1 MLKST
6 AVERP
11 KQTIIQ
17 AAAIAY
23 AMQHRKLIPRR
34 INMNKLAKH
43 LATLA
48 DDQQCRMDEQRPV
61 SPVPLIWVALANS
74 VGISVDIETGRIIDG
89 PKEQISS
96 LEKLALEGFP
106 VNKKPASPRP
116 PVETL

>member
-1 MLKST
+1 MP
-6 AVERP
+6 V

-17 AAAIAY
+17 AAAGAY
-23 AMQHRKLIPRR
+23 AMQHRHLIPRR

-43 LATLA
+43 LAILA

-61 SPVPLIWVALANS
+61 SPVPLIWLALANS

-89 PKEQISS
+89 PKEQILS
-96 LEKLALEGFP
+96 LENFP

-116 PVETL
+116 PVEAL